1 MRVLLVTDWYPSH
14 GGSEAY
20 IAWLRNGL
28 RAAGDEVRLLT
39 SSSGSTDGTAD
50 YVAFGSERLV
60 AQAFLQIVNPFAV
73 ARVRT
78 AMREF
83 GPDVVFVSLF
93 EHQLSPAILQ
103 ALRGVPTVLGII
115 DYKCVCPIAR
125 KLLPDGSICAVQAG
139 WVCRRSGCVSLARWI
154 RDQPR
159 YALIRAGL
167 GTVDRVLACS
177 RWVQRELANAGI
189 PSDWVTLPIPD
200 VGPGFRRTPAPEPL
214 FLFVGRLEVQKGV
227 PGLLRAFARVRG
239 EIPSARLRIVGS
251 GSQSSLLEAM
261 AGSLGLGES
270 VSWTGWQNPAGVERE
285 LAEAWALVAPSL
297 WAEPLGVVAL
307 EAIVRGVP
315 VVASAKGG
323 FGETVEHG
331 ISGLLFPN
339 GDDEALAQRMRDIA
353 SGRAFPD
360 HVVPDDVAR
369 CVADRHSLERHVDRM
384 REIFREV
391 AEVRGMVGGAG
402 LPARVDG
409 PRGRP

>member
-20 IAWLRNGL
+20 MAWLRNGL
-28 RAAGDEVRLLT
+28 RATGDEVRLLT
-39 SSSGSTDGTAD
+39 SSADSADGTAD
-50 YVAFGSERLV
+50 YVAFGTERLV
-60 AQAFLQIVNPFAV
+60 AQAFLQVVNPFAV
-73 ARVRT
+73 GRVRS
-78 AMREF
+78 ALREF

-93 EHQLSPAILQ
+93 EHQLSPAILH
-103 ALRGVPTVLGII
+103 ALRGVPTVLGIV

-139 WVCRRSGCVSLARWI
+139 WVCCRSGCVSLPRWI

-159 YALIRAGL
+159 YALIRTGL

-177 RWVQRELANAGI
+177 RWMQRELASAGI
-189 PSDWVTLPIPD
+189 PSEWVTLPIPPA
-200 VGPGFRRTPAPEPL
+200 GPGFRRTPTREPL

-239 EIPSARLRIVGS
+239 EFPSARLRIVGE
-251 GSQSSLLEAM
+251 GSQGQLLEAM
-261 AGSLGLGES
+261 AGSLALGES

-285 LAEAWALVAPSL
+285 LADAWVLVAPSL
-297 WAEPLGVVAL
+297 WAEPLGLVAL

-315 VVASAKGG
+315 VVASEKGG
-323 FGETVEHG
+323 FGETVEPG

-339 GDDEALAQRMRDIA
+339 GDNEALAHRMLDIA
-353 SGRAFPD
+353 AGRAFRD
-360 HVVPDDVAR
+360 HVVPDHVAR
-369 CVADRHSLERHVDRM
+369 RVAERHSLEGHVERM

-391 AEVRGMVGGAG
+391 AGTS
-402 LPARVDG
+402 
-409 PRGRP
+409 